1 MSAETTHP
9 PTSVAD
15 TVKAANLGAGPGA
28 AAGSGYDVT
37 AEALQHTYNLLK
49 AKAQDLSN
57 ALLAHRGVKLK
68 PCGSD
73 PISQWATPALQAKV
87 DAIAEHMTTFTADLD
102 AAAEELKQALAS
114 YGATEDQVQASFQQF
129 MTARSNQSAAQ
140 PGPYPAGPPS
150 AGPSASAPLP
160 GTMPNGRIPFSPR

>member
-49 AKAQDLSN
+49 AKAKDLN
-57 ALLAHRGVKLK
+57 VAVMNHKQVKLGM
-68 PCGSD
+68 CGSD
-73 PISQWATPALQAKV
+73 PISQWVTPVLQAKV
-87 DAIAEHMTTFTADLD
+87 DLITEHMTTFATDLD

-129 MTARSNQSAAQ
+129 MTARSNQSTAQ

-150 AGPSASAPLP
+150 ASAPLP
-160 GTMPNGRIPFSPR
+160 GTVSNGRIPFSPR